1 VKLADLVLLGANVVY
16 ATSYVATRVTL
27 GSIPPATLAFARLA
41 IAWTALAPFARPRAA
56 EPSISPG
63 DRRTIAWMGLLGF
76 AVAYAFSHWGIARS
90 TAINAALL
98 IVVEPLVMMLA
109 SPIYLGERLSRRE
122 AAGAALAV
130 VGTVL
135 VVVNGIPGVTQNLVP
150 HWQGD
155 LLLVLAGVAYAS
167 YSLLGRRVL
176 HRHAPLGVTTRSLG
190 WGAVG
195 ILPIVAAEWASG
207 ARPVWTAPAVAGAL
221 YLAVV
226 ISALGYVAWNWALAR
241 VSAPRAALFLNVQ
254 PIAGALLG
262 ALLLDEPLTGFTL
275 VGGTAIVAGLA
286 VACGRAPS

>member
-1 VKLADLVLLGANVVY
+1 
-16 ATSYVATRVTL
+16 
-27 GSIPPATLAFARLA
+27 
-41 IAWTALAPFARPRAA
+41 
-56 EPSISPG
+56 
-63 DRRTIAWMGLLGF
+63 
-76 AVAYAFSHWGIARS
+76 S
-90 TAINAALL
+90 TASNAALL
-98 IVVEPLVMMLA
+98 IVVEPLVMTLA

-122 AAGAALAV
+122 AAGAGLAV

-135 VVVNGIPGVTQNLVP
+135 VVVNGIPGMTQNLVP

-207 ARPVWTAPAVAGAL
+207 ARPVWTAPAVAGSL

-241 VSAPRAALFLNVQ
+241 IGPPGRPLPQRPANCR
-254 PIAGALLG
+254 GAS
-262 ALLLDEPLTGFTL
+262 
-275 VGGTAIVAGLA
+275 
-286 VACGRAPS
+286 GRAPPRRAPDRLHACRRHGNCCGPRRCLWSRAQLTVYSKTWPSHAATSFRTSAQTV

>member
-1 VKLADLVLLGANVVY
+1 
-16 ATSYVATRVTL
+16 
-27 GSIPPATLAFARLA
+27 
-41 IAWTALAPFARPRAA
+41 
-56 EPSISPG
+56 
-63 DRRTIAWMGLLGF
+63 
-76 AVAYAFSHWGIARS
+76 
-90 TAINAALL
+90 
-98 IVVEPLVMMLA
+98 
-109 SPIYLGERLSRRE
+109 
-122 AAGAALAV
+122 
-130 VGTVL
+130 
-135 VVVNGIPGVTQNLVP
+135 
-150 HWQGD
+150 
-155 LLLVLAGVAYAS
+155 VLAGVAYAS